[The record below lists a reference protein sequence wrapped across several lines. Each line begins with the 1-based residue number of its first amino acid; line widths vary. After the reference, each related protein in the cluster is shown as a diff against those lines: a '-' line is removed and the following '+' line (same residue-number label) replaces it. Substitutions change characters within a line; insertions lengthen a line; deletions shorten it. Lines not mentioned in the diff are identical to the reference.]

1 MNQRFRYQIIKGNET
16 LYSITLKKSAEK
28 DLDRINEPFISKIIS
43 EIENLSINPR
53 NEKVIKLSGKINN
66 YRLKVGD
73 YRALF
78 FIDDKSKS
86 VHIARVL
93 HRQEAYKN

>member
-1 MNQRFRYQIIKGNET
+1 M
-16 LYSITLKKSAEK
+16 YSITLKKSAEK
-28 DLDRINEPFISKIIS
+28 DLDNINEPFISKIIS
-43 EIENLSINPR
+43 EIEKLSSNPR
-53 NEKVIKLSGKINN
+53 NEKVIKLSGKVNE

-73 YRALF
+73 YRILF
-78 FIDDKSKS
+78 FINDKSKN

>member
-1 MNQRFRYQIIKGNET
+1 
-16 LYSITLKKSAEK
+16 LYSITLKKSAAK
-28 DLDRINEPFISKIIS
+28 DLDNINEPFISKIIS
-43 EIENLSINPR
+43 EIEKLSSNPI
-53 NEKVIKLSGKINN
+53 NEKVIKLSGKVDE

-73 YRALF
+73 YRILF
-78 FIDDKSKS
+78 FINDKSKN

>member
-1 MNQRFRYQIIKGNET
+1 M
-16 LYSITLKKSAEK
+16 YSITLKKSAGK
-28 DLDRINEPFISKIIS
+28 DLDNINEPFISKIIS
-43 EIENLSINPR
+43 EIENLSSNPR
-53 NEKVIKLSGKINN
+53 NDKVIKLSGKVDE

-73 YRALF
+73 YRVLF
-78 FIDDKSKS
+78 FIDDKSKN